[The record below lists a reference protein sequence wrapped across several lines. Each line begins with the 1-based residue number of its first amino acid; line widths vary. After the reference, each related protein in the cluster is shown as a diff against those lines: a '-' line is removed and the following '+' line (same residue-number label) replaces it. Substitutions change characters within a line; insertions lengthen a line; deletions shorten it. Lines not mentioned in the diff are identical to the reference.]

1 MSAVKVQCI
10 DCANMTRPK
19 SESNGDRAMLRA
31 GFASCAL
38 ERKDA
43 GRWLATMFPRECS
56 KFSQSPDSQKRRD
69 WLKKWEP
76 K

>member
-1 MSAVKVQCI
+1 MKVCCI
-10 DCANMTRPK
+10 DCSNMARPK
-19 SESNGDRAMLRA
+19 NETAGDVMMLRA
-31 GFASCAL
+31 GFASCVL

-43 GRWLATMFPRECS
+43 GRWLATMFPRECR